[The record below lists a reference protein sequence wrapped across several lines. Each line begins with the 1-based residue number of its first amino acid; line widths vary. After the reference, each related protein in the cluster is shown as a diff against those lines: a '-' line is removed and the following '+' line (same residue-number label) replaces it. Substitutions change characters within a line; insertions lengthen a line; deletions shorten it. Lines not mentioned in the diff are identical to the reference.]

1 MAQATIPDLELV
13 PREEFLAEMWPVNYR
28 AGHHVTLI
36 APTQNG
42 KTFLAF
48 QLLAHVQP
56 PKRPRWN
63 PPVVLVMKPRDR
75 EVERWTQALGY
86 QRLYTWPPVRSPW
99 KGTPPGYVLWPKH
112 TFDPDRDDATMYREF
127 RKAILG
133 RYKQG
138 NSIIFADEI
147 LGLVDELR
155 LGKEVRAVHTRGSG
169 MGLGI
174 WAATQKPSHVGGW
187 VYSQAEHLFL
197 GNDPDKRNRD
207 RFAEIGGVDP
217 EVVKHYVA
225 GLPRFHWLY
234 VRRTG
239 RKMCIVGP

>member
-1 MAQATIPDLELV
+1 MATAPEIPELEVV
-13 PREEFLAEMWPVNYR
+13 PREEFLAEMWPANYR
-28 AGHHVTLI
+28 AGHHVTII

-42 KTFLAF
+42 KTYLGF
-48 QLLAHVQP
+48 QLLKYTP
-56 PKRPRWN
+56 PLKN

-75 EVERWTQALGY
+75 EVTKWAKALEYRRIY
-86 QRLYTWPPVRSPW
+86 QWPPIRGIW
-99 KGTPPGYVLWPKH
+99 RGTPPGYILWPRH
-112 TFDPDRDDATMYREF
+112 TYDPDIDDARMYREF

-138 NSIIFADEI
+138 NSIIVADEI
-147 LGLVDELR
+147 LGLVDELH
-155 LGKEVRAVHTRGSG
+155 LGREIRAVHTRGSG

-174 WAATQKPSHVGGW
+174 WAMTQKPSHVGGW

-197 GNDPDKRNRD
+197 GWDPDKRNRD

-225 GLPRFHWLY
+225 SLPRYTWLY
-234 VRRTG
+234 IRRTG
-239 RKMCIVGP
+239 RRMCIVGP

>member
-1 MAQATIPDLELV
+1 MAVVEIPELEVV
-13 PREEFLAEMWPVNYR
+13 PREEFLAEMWPANHKP
-28 AGHHVTLI
+28 GHHVTII

-42 KTFLAF
+42 KTYLAF
-48 QLLAHVQP
+48 QLLDHTAVTRH
-56 PKRPRWN
+56 
-63 PPVVLVMKPRDR
+63 PPVVLVMKPRDKEVTRWVR
-75 EVERWTQALGY
+75 ELDYKRIYA
-86 QRLYTWPPVRSPW
+86 WPPIRSPW
-99 KGTPPGYVLWPKH
+99 SGPPPGYVLWPKH
-112 TFDPDRDDATMYREF
+112 TFDTDRDDALMYREF

-138 NSIIFADEI
+138 DSIVMADEI
-147 LGLVDELR
+147 LGLVDELH
-155 LGKEVRAVHTRGSG
+155 LGKEIRAVHTRGAG

-174 WAATQKPSHVGGW
+174 WAMTQKPSHVGGW

-225 GLPRFHWLY
+225 GLPPYYWLY
-234 VRRTG
+234 IRRTG
-239 RKMCIVGP
+239 RRMCIVGP